1 MATFDTREPITATI
15 DIPLGA
21 VHLIASDR
29 TDTTVTVNPS
39 DTARPIDVEV
49 ADQTVVELVEGQL
62 TVRSPRPR
70 GLGHIVSGASKY
82 GSVEVVVELPAGSD
96 VDVEAQVGDIRAD
109 GRLGDVR
116 AKTSTGDIQL
126 DGTAHARASTP
137 AGDVTL
143 GRASGTVVVVAGGEV
158 RVGDVDGD
166 VEVKNHNGRTWI
178 GEVTGEVKVR
188 AANGDVSLAR
198 THGPT
203 AVRTANGAIRVEE
216 VSAGGVDLAT
226 GNGRVDVGV
235 RSGTAAWV
243 DVQSKFGRII
253 QDLEDTTAPGD
264 DQPAVEV
271 RARTSLGDITL
282 HRA

>member
-1 MATFDTREPITATI
+1 MATFDTPQPITATI

-29 TDTTVTVNPS
+29 TDSVVTVTPS
-39 DTARPIDVEV
+39 DPGRPIDVEV
-49 ADQTVVELVEGQL
+49 AEQTVVELADGHL

-70 GLGHIVSGASKY
+70 GLAHIVSGASRY

-96 VDVEAQVGDIRAD
+96 VEVEAQVGDIRAD
-109 GRLGDVR
+109 GRLGNVQ
-116 AKTSTGDIQL
+116 AKTSTGDIHL
-126 DGTAHARASTP
+126 DDTGPTRATTP

-143 GRASGTVVVVAGGEV
+143 GRASGSVVVVAGGEV
-158 RVGDVDGD
+158 RVGDVRGD
-166 VEVKNHNGRTWI
+166 VELKNHNGRTWV
-178 GEVTGEVKVR
+178 GEVTGELKVR

-203 AVRTANGAIRVEE
+203 AVKTANGAIRVEQ
-216 VSAGGVDLAT
+216 VSGGVVDLAT
-226 GNGRVDVGV
+226 GNGRVEVGV
-235 RSGTAAWV
+235 QTGTAAWV

-253 QDLEDTTAPGD
+253 QDLEDASAPGD
-264 DQPAVEV
+264 DQPAVEI
-271 RARTSLGDITL
+271 RARTSFGDITI